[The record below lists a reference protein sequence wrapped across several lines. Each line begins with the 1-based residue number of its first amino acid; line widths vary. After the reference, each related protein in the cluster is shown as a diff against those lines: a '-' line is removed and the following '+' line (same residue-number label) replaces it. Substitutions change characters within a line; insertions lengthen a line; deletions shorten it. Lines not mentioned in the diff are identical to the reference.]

1 MPFRKKNT
9 EISKKKG
16 KKRSLRGLLTG
27 ESRRERKAKR
37 AAERQVAIEEGKTPE
52 PVQQNNLEDEEET
65 VYGVNVDNSCANDTP
80 ISQPLLAAKKD
91 DDESTLGMGAL
102 QVILL
107 LMDPATRRFE
117 LLQLEFD
124 SQQAVVRDVLAQV
137 PHSVTEEA
145 LRKQNYSGVCDRK
158 GQELYYSTCL
168 GDVCTGSDILIA
180 LPENLDAKECARLA
194 RPILSDKN
202 VIEMLKSSGIDVS
215 TLEVASETQELPR
228 SVPTLLSSEKKPQNG
243 NIEGKTPVSSP
254 IPASSNGLYFAIFVF
269 LSALAMQV
277 IQMSV
282 TAPLGP
288 GQSLSLNA
296 FMSKCGYKA
305 FLPVLCEEFSL
316 IMSNDNTLTLY
327 RSDGEAVWKI
337 LGDCEEETDVCEG
350 GLRFNED
357 KTLTIGGKLVKQAT
371 VFGDED
377 PVFAPFPFTEPPKVR
392 VIKEKN

>member
-1 MPFRKKNT
+1 MFRKKNT
-9 EISKKKG
+9 ENLKKKSS
-16 KKRSLRGLLTG
+16 KRSLRGLLTG

-37 AAERQVAIEEGKTPE
+37 AAERQAAIDAGKTPTPAQE
-52 PVQQNNLEDEEET
+52 NNPMDDEVT
-65 VYGVNVDNSCANDTP
+65 VYGVNVDNSCTNSTP
-80 ISQPLLAAKKD
+80 ISQPLLAPRKD

-124 SQQAVVRDVLAQV
+124 SQQAVVRDILAQV
-137 PHSVTEEA
+137 PSSVTEEA
-145 LRKQNYSGVCDRK
+145 LRKQNYSGVCDCK

-202 VIEMLKSSGIDVS
+202 VIEMLRTSGIDVS
-215 TLEVASETQELPR
+215 ALEAEPEIQEVTRSLSTPSSPEET
-228 SVPTLLSSEKKPQNG
+228 PQNA
-243 NIEGKTPVSSP
+243 NNEAKPLSPPSISS
-254 IPASSNGLYFAIFVF
+254 SSRGLYSAIFVI
-269 LSALAMQV
+269 LVALAIQV
-277 IQMSV
+277 VHMSV

-305 FLPVLCEEFSL
+305 FLPGLCEKSSV

-327 RSDGEAVWKI
+327 GSDGEAVWKI
-337 LGDCEEETDVCEG
+337 QGDCEDEADVCEG

-357 KTLTIGGKLVKQAT
+357 KTLTIGGKPVKQAT
-371 VFGDED
+371 VFGENDAM
-377 PVFAPFPFTEPPKVR
+377 FAPFPFSESPKVR
-392 VIKEKN
+392 VMKGKE